1 MQILIKVIDRE
12 EFDKNMY
19 SGIVYTH
26 ETFCRLPHEEIRT
39 MHSDGMFARFI
50 ISLASMY
57 NHKSYELFIHPVRPC
72 ITIQFDEANLSATI
86 TYYVKEL

>member
-19 SGIVYTH
+19 SGVVYTH

-57 NHKSYELFIHPVRPC
+57 NHKSYELFMHPVRPC
-72 ITIQFDEANLSATI
+72 ITIQFDEVNLSATI